1 MHACSVEGVLKL
13 SSPGLS
19 SSLSSDR
26 SDIGKQQSPLNLMG
40 SLHVCFSLT
49 VSLAAA
55 CLDHADPRRCWWFLL
70 APHGHVASGCLL
82 SPLCPHGSDPRDGLE
97 PISLTPHSLLTPL
110 SSARLAHC
118 SVSLT
123 PALQRCGR
131 LSGPGPGLVSSV
143 RQPRDP
149 ARHRH
154 LCPHG
159 RLRHLPPQPD
169 PSLGLAEAGPQLGV
183 LTVACKCHAA
193 DGRCL
198 AAAGRPVCWP
208 AGVWTAAWS
217 VRQEHCMAISYAG
230 MQLEWTF
237 GLFHKLFI
245 YWP

>member
-1 MHACSVEGVLKL
+1 MFRSRIPRKGLKECACLQRGGSIEVVK
-13 SSPGLS
+13 SRVKFKSQS
-19 SSLSSDR
+19 QSSDR
-26 SDIGKQQSPLNLMG
+26 SDIGKQQRPLNLMG

-143 RQPRDP
+143 RQP
-149 ARHRH
+149 
-154 LCPHG
+154 
-159 RLRHLPPQPD
+159 
-169 PSLGLAEAGPQLGV
+169 
-183 LTVACKCHAA
+183 
-193 DGRCL
+193 
-198 AAAGRPVCWP
+198 
-208 AGVWTAAWS
+208 
-217 VRQEHCMAISYAG
+217 
-230 MQLEWTF
+230 
-237 GLFHKLFI
+237 
-245 YWP
+245 